1 MNNAGLTSGMGVTRW
16 FSSSVT
22 RIPLPTSS
30 VEQRRPLVGLVDQI
44 LAAKDTEPNADITAL
59 ENEIDQLV
67 FALYDLTEK
76 EIAAV
81 TRSLGAA

>member
-1 MNNAGLTSGMGVTRW
+1 M
-16 FSSSVT
+16 
-22 RIPLPTSS
+22 
-30 VEQRRPLVGLVDQI
+30 GLVDQI
-44 LAAKDTEPNADITAL
+44 LAAKDAEPNADITAL